1 MMTRATTNGNQTIN
15 SPKAI
20 NKSDSGANIMKWG
33 IKEVVGFLVETLGG
47 LRQNDIESL
56 VQKHHVTGV
65 DLVEMNE

>member
-56 VQKHHVTGV
+56 V
-65 DLVEMNE
+65 